1 MATRKRT
8 VGCTPWVGG
17 TPIVENKFIPKPCK
31 WYKVQVEM
39 TIKRVIEVELFSDT
53 PRAARRWALS
63 SGTSEAQGARDLQES
78 DLAELGRCAK
88 YKVIG
93 VAPVAGPDA

>member
-8 VGCTPWVGG
+8 DGGC
-17 TPIVENKFIPKPCK
+17 TPIVENKFIPKTCK

-63 SGTSEAQGARDLQES
+63 SGTLEARGARDLQES
-78 DLAELGRCAK
+78 AHAELGELGRCAK